1 LIHQNTKQQNDKK
14 MTVSKILSQEQ
25 FTKAVKEGIYKILPS
40 REANQAT
47 QNSKTGTKYFKVE
60 YINPALYKSQ
70 FFVAV

>member
-1 LIHQNTKQQNDKK
+1 

-25 FTKAVKEGIYKILPS
+25 FTKAVKEGIYTILDS
-40 REANQAT
+40 KEANEAT
-47 QNSKTGTKYFKVE
+47 KNTKTNTKYFKVE